1 MAEGLVHVL
10 IHRFVGRVEDGAFL
24 LVHEPQEAV
33 FGHALLLLG
42 WWTRGRTERERD
54 GENTAPYVERDHVT
68 LNKTQPHLS
77 HPLRIFR

>member
-42 WWTRGRTERERD
+42 WWTRGRTERETVRTRH
-54 GENTAPYVERDHVT
+54 NTYDVT
-68 LNKTQPHLS
+68 NKTQPHLS